1 MQRSELSKLIEND
14 SQSEGENQNTLQLDD
29 IYQSRDEL
37 YNIYKT
43 ESFKIK
49 EYEKEFSKY
58 LTEKTIFE
66 SNLSNMSIE
75 DYLLK
80 SKKLD
85 KKSKDLK
92 KLESDLT
99 IELISSTKEGNL
111 LSNDIKL
118 LKREIVLEDSVANV
132 DRAKEML
139 NFNKKLIKS
148 IENNKLLKLYISK
161 LRFIE
166 LEQKYVDNVKIKP
179 SEDDSEELSFIP
191 PSRDSTDEKAR
202 SRSKSPL
209 HFLESGETG
218 EKGGETGEKGGID
231 IPFET
236 KYKAYGGGKRLN
248 KKLKRKRKR

>member
-179 SEDDSEELSFIP
+179 SEDDSEELSF
-191 PSRDSTDEKAR
+191 
-202 SRSKSPL
+202 
-209 HFLESGETG
+209 
-218 EKGGETGEKGGID
+218 
-231 IPFET
+231 
-236 KYKAYGGGKRLN
+236 
-248 KKLKRKRKR
+248 